1 MGYRNTFI
9 SVAEDC
15 RACTGQAPPARTKP
29 TVAGVQHAMLTAR
42 PGHYT
47 QEEVLL
53 ASSPEVRAPCATSSD
68 VDDPPTS
75 LEHLPPEE
83 LQQLMAEYFASPRAC
98 LRASP
103 LPKTYGWG
111 LHHDE
116 AGRITAHAVD
126 SPEYARLSSDP
137 SLTQLKAM
145 RSRRAG

>member
-1 MGYRNTFI
+1 MGYRDTFI

-15 RACTGQAPPARTKP
+15 RAPTGEAPPARAKP

-53 ASSPEVRAPCATSSD
+53 ASSPEVRAREA
-68 VDDPPTS
+68 VDGRPAG
-75 LEHLPPEE
+75 LEQLPAEE
-83 LQQLMAEYFASPRAC
+83 LQQLLEEHFASPRAC

-111 LHHDE
+111 LHFDE

-126 SPEYARLSSDP
+126 SPGYARLSTDP

>member
-1 MGYRNTFI
+1 MGYRDTFI
-9 SVAEDC
+9 SVAGDC
-15 RACTGQAPPARTKP
+15 RAATGQAPPARARP

-53 ASSPEVRAPCATSSD
+53 ASSPGLRARED
-68 VDDPPTS
+68 VGD
-75 LEHLPPEE
+75 LEQLPAEE
-83 LQQLMAEYFASPRAC
+83 LQRLLVEHFAQPRAC

-116 AGRITAHAVD
+116 HGRITLHAVD
-126 SPEYARLSSDP
+126 SAEYARLSTDT
-137 SLTQLKAM
+137 SLTQLEAM

>member
-1 MGYRNTFI
+1 MGYRDTFI

-15 RACTGQAPPARTKP
+15 RACTGEAPPARAKP

-53 ASSPEVRAPCATSSD
+53 ACSPLLRTRRDADGRPV
-68 VDDPPTS
+68 S
-75 LEHLPPEE
+75 LEQVPAEE
-83 LQQLMAEYFASPRAC
+83 LQQLLEDYFSSPRAC

-116 AGRITAHAVD
+116 AGRISAHAVD
-126 SPEYARLSSDP
+126 STEYARLSTDP

>member
-1 MGYRNTFI
+1 MGYRDTFI

-15 RACTGQAPPARTKP
+15 RAGTGEAPPARTRP
-29 TVAGVQHAMLTAR
+29 TVAGVQHTMLTAR

-53 ASSPEVRAPCATSSD
+53 ACSPQLRARED
-68 VDDPPTS
+68 VDE
-75 LEHLPPEE
+75 LEQLPAEE
-83 LQQLMAEYFASPRAC
+83 LQQLMAEHFAQPRAC

-103 LPKTYGWG
+103 LAKTYGWG

-116 AGRITAHAVD
+116 HGRTTLHAVD
-126 SPEYARLSSDP
+126 SPEYARLSADA